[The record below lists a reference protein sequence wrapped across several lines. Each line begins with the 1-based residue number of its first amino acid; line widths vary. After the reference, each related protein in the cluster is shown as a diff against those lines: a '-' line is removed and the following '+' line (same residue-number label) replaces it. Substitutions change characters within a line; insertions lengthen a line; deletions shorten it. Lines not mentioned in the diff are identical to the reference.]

1 MLSFRQYIKE
11 DKPRENSVISAKDA
25 QAKLSKRKWKTITT
39 HKWFADYMHTAQTVN
54 IPIGFKIGGNSAFD
68 EVYVA
73 HGPMGS
79 DKLRRMLRFVFLKDR
94 LINIDYYQ
102 NWHDELIAGH
112 IKWKH
117 IKSLK
122 AVKEENNIGYEGTD
136 KLTQHRKKMTP
147 GEKPVTPDMFPD
159 WCECE
164 NVEKDK

>member
-1 MLSFRQYIKE
+1 MAEMIRFKEYIAE
-11 DKPRENSVISAKDA
+11 SQPGVISAKDA

-73 HGPMGS
+73 HGPMGN
-79 DKLRRMLRFVFLKDR
+79 DKLRRMLRFVFLKDK

-102 NWHDELIAGH
+102 NWHDELIGGH

-122 AVKEENNIGYEGTD
+122 AVKEENTQGDIGTD
-136 KLTQHRKKMTP
+136 KLTKTRKKMTP
-147 GEKPVTPDMFPD
+147 YEPMKTPDMFPGWIED
-159 WCECE
+159 E
-164 NVEKDK
+164 NVKKDK